1 MEEQGAVE
9 VGGAAVRRDAQCD
22 RLFLVVVVVGL
33 GVVIAVL
40 VVIAMIVVMVAVLVV
55 TVAVMR
61 AVLVGVIVLPGPI
74 VVVAVV
80 VVVRSGGPGHQVG
93 VDVRMIAARMAMD
106 HDAVR
111 RDDHGGSEDRRQ
123 HRGEAGR
130 HPFPR
135 YETRLDDGWV
145 ATV

>member
-1 MEEQGAVE
+1 MWKWAAPPCGATLSATV
-9 VGGAAVRRDAQCD
+9 CSWSSSCS
-22 RLFLVVVVVGL
+22 GL

-55 TVAVMR
+55 TVAVMMP
-61 AVLVGVIVLPGPI
+61 VLVRV
-74 VVVAVV
+74 
-80 VVVRSGGPGHQVG
+80 SPGHQVG
-93 VDVRMIAARMAMD
+93 MDVRMIAARVAMD

-130 HPFPR
+130 HPFP
-135 YETRLDDGWV
+135 
-145 ATV
+145 

>member
-1 MEEQGAVE
+1 
-9 VGGAAVRRDAQCD
+9 
-22 RLFLVVVVVGL
+22 
-33 GVVIAVL
+33 
-40 VVIAMIVVMVAVLVV
+40 MVAVLVV
-55 TVAVMR
+55 TVAVD
-61 AVLVGVIVLPGPI
+61 AVLVRV
-74 VVVAVV
+74 
-80 VVVRSGGPGHQVG
+80 SPGHQVG
-93 VDVRMIAARMAMD
+93 VDVRMIAARVAMD

-130 HPFPR
+130 HPFPG

>member
-1 MEEQGAVE
+1 VE

-22 RLFLVVVVVGL
+22 RLLVVVVVVVAVLGL

-40 VVIAMIVVMVAVLVV
+40 VMIAMLVVMVTVTVIMPVLV
-55 TVAVMR
+55 R
-61 AVLVGVIVLPGPI
+61 A
-74 VVVAVV
+74 
-80 VVVRSGGPGHQVG
+80 SPGHQVG
-93 VDVRMIAARMAMD
+93 MDVRMIAARVAMD

-130 HPFPR
+130 HPFP
-135 YETRLDDGWV
+135 
-145 ATV
+145 